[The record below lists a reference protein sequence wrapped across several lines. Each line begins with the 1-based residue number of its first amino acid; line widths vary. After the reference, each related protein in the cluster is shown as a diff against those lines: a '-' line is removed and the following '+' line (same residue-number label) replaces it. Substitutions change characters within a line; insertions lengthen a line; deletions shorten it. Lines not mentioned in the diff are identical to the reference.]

1 MGENAAENPWV
12 PVSGAQLKKQKKMY
26 QVHLR
31 KAESAGKKAEEK
43 AAKEAADAE
52 ARDKNLAEAKKVVLE
67 EDKSLPAAQKCKIRD
82 AKPFRDQR
90 IKVDG
95 WIHRLRRQENDQNNL
110 PKKYYLFRNVFFDH

>member
-1 MGENAAENPWV
+1 
-12 PVSGAQLKKQKKMY
+12 MY

-95 WIHRLRRQENDQNNL
+95 WIHRLRRQENDQNNHPQKINCSTMSFL
-110 PKKYYLFRNVFFDH
+110 IIHRVKILCLLNCAMVPDFCKLF